1 MKLPIPLALLTFTL
15 AAHASE
21 TWTQFRGPNGQ
32 GHSEAKGLPLT
43 WSETEHVKWKTEIP
57 GEGWSSPVVADGKV
71 WMTTALEDGK
81 SLHAVSCD
89 LASGKLLCDVEVFRN
104 DLVPPKHRRNSYAS
118 PTPVIEG
125 DRVYVHFGSMGTA
138 CLSAKDGTKL
148 WENREFIIDTQNGP
162 GGSPALWRDRLIFSC
177 DGTDQQ
183 FSVALDKMTGKVLWK
198 EGRSKTADFNEAKRP
213 TDMRKAYGTP
223 VVFTLDGRPQIL
235 TTAAER
241 LYAQDPETGKEIWW
255 LDHTGFSNVP
265 LVVGDGRTL
274 LLCTSFNKAEIWAVR
289 GGDAKG
295 DVSKTHV
302 LWRQNAGAPAQ
313 SSPLLIGERVYMVSD
328 SGIASCLDVKDGRI
342 VWKKRLGSDYAASPF
357 FADGRIYF
365 WGADGLCTVVA
376 PKDEFEILAKNELAG
391 GFMATPAIAGRA
403 FIVRTK
409 THLYRIE

>member
-1 MKLPIPLALLTFTL
+1 MKLPIPLALLAFTL
-15 AAHASE
+15 AAHCSE
-21 TWTQFRGPNGQ
+21 AWTQFRGRNAQ
-32 GHSEAKGLPLT
+32 GHSEAKGLPLA
-43 WSETEHVKWKTEIP
+43 WSETEHVKWKTEVP
-57 GEGWSSPVVADGKV
+57 GEGWSSPVIADGRV
-71 WMTTALEDGK
+71 WMTTALDEGK
-81 SLHAVSCD
+81 SLRALSCD
-89 LASGKLLCDVEVFRN
+89 LATGRVLCDLEVFRN
-104 DLVPPKHRRNSYAS
+104 DIVPAKHRRNSYAS

-138 CLSAKDGTKL
+138 CLSAKDGAKI

-162 GGSPALWRDRLIFSC
+162 GGSPALYGDRLIFSC

-198 EGRSKTADFNEAKRP
+198 EGRSKTAEFNEAKRP

-223 VVFTLDGRPQIL
+223 VVFTLDGRPQVL
-235 TTAAER
+235 TVAAER
-241 LYAQDPETGKEIWW
+241 LYAQDPETGKDIWT
-255 LDHTGFSNVP
+255 LDHIGFSNVP
-265 LVVGDGRTL
+265 VVVGDGKTL
-274 LLCTSFNKAEIWAVR
+274 LFCTSFMKPEIWAVR
-289 GGDAKG
+289 AGDAKG

-328 SGIASCLDVKDGRI
+328 SGIASCLDAKDGSI
-342 VWKKRLGSDYAASPF
+342 VWKKRLGSDYAASPI

-365 WGADGLCTVVA
+365 WGVDGLCTVVA

-391 GFMATPAIAGRA
+391 GLMATPAIAGRA